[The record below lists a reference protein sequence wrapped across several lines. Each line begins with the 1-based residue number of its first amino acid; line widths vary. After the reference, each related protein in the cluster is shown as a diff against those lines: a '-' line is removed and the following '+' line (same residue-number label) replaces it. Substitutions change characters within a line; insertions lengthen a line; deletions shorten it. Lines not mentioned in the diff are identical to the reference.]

1 LYLPFALSATAVKLP
16 HFLSSAEMDDATA
29 MKVVTVLEDVM
40 KYMKRNMNHF
50 FLNEYEP
57 ATQNYLAEAGV
68 Q

>member
-1 LYLPFALSATAVKLP
+1 
-16 HFLSSAEMDDATA
+16 MDDASA
-29 MKVVTVLEDVM
+29 MQIVTVLEDLM
-40 KYMKRNMNHF
+40 RYMKRNLNTF